1 MINLLAI
8 DQRWYK
14 FKNMLDYKS
23 KWRGGEVIEVNPR
36 YTSQT
41 CSYCDYKDST
51 YRKITILI

>member
-1 MINLLAI
+1 
-8 DQRWYK
+8 
-14 FKNMLDYKS
+14 MLDYKS